1 MIAYLRGTVAHKPP
15 VAPKGNWFVLDV
27 NGVGYRIHTI
37 AKVLQTL
44 TLKAPVL
51 VHTHAVIR
59 EDSHDLYGF
68 TDPAQADFF
77 KLLLS
82 VSGVGPKS
90 ALQILELASL
100 DDLRQAVATDRAE
113 LLVSGAGLS
122 KRLAEAVVLGL
133 QSKLKDILKTAGTD
147 AGRLLGDAEAVEALA
162 QLGFAPAA
170 ARAAVSQ
177 VAAKGKPGDDVI
189 RDALKVLGQQNGRGR

>member
-27 NGVGYRIHTI
+27 NGVGYRIHTT
-37 AKVLQTL
+37 AKVLQSL
-44 TLKAPVL
+44 PVSL
-51 VHTHAVIR
+51 PVQVHTYQVIR

-68 TDPAQADFF
+68 TDAAQADFF

-133 QSKLKDILKTAGTD
+133 QSKLKDILKTAGAD
-147 AGRLLGDAEAVEALA
+147 AGRLLGDAEAVEALT
-162 QLGFAPAA
+162 QLGFAPAS
-170 ARAAVSQ
+170 ARAAVGQ
-177 VAAKGKPGDDVI
+177 VADKGKPSDEVI
-189 RDALKVLGQQNGRGR
+189 RDALKVLGQQNGKTR